1 MLRVRPLPGNGSK
14 GRYILIDAAAAR
26 LWMYEDSKPTGSMRV
41 IVGTPETP
49 TPMMAA
55 VLRFVSLNP
64 YWNVPTELA
73 RSVVAKRVV
82 AEGLGYLKERDYEVL
97 SDWSAAAKP
106 LDPATVDW
114 PAVADGR
121 MKVRLR
127 RGPGPWNSMGRMK
140 FMLPNYFGIY
150 LHDVPDKSHF
160 ADEARWLSNGCV
172 RLEDAERLAKWIF
185 GRVLKAKTA
194 KPEERVDLPQPIPVY
209 VTYLTVDPGVRNAV
223 FRSDPYDYDTSLMA
237 QFAPA
242 GGPAIPTP

>member
-1 MLRVRPLPGNGSK
+1 
-14 GRYILIDAAAAR
+14 
-26 LWMYEDSKPTGSMRV
+26 
-41 IVGTPETP
+41 
-49 TPMMAA
+49 
-55 VLRFVSLNP
+55 
-64 YWNVPTELA
+64 
-73 RSVVAKRVV
+73 
-82 AEGLGYLKERDYEVL
+82 
-97 SDWSAAAKP
+97 
-106 LDPATVDW
+106 
-114 PAVADGR
+114 
-121 MKVRLR
+121 
-127 RGPGPWNSMGRMK
+127 MK